1 MSAAPSSGLAAP
13 GLAAP
18 SSGLAAPG
26 LAAPSSGLAAPGLAA
41 PGPAPRPRGGP
52 LRSLRLL
59 LRAGWILAVLFGALV
74 AHGVRHAVSPSR
86 WRRAREAREHDR
98 GVAFARTLE
107 RLGATF
113 IKFGQIL
120 STRPDLLPPGYIAG
134 LRRLQDAVAPEAPAA
149 VARVLAAEL
158 PADAFASFDPQP
170 VASASIA
177 QVHRATLADGR
188 RVAVKIQRPGVAAR
202 IEGDVAILRVFA
214 RLLHLLPSFRPLL
227 LPSAIG
233 DFGHALEGQLDFR
246 REAANNLRFAENF
259 RDLPRVSVPS
269 LVPELCTG
277 RVLTM
282 AFIDGVK
289 AEDAQQI
296 CGDRRALARL
306 GADAILRMVFVD
318 GFVHADLHP
327 GNLLFTREGE
337 LVLLDLGLVAE
348 IAPEL
353 MRPWLET
360 FFALGSK
367 NGAEVARLLYVHAP
381 HVGVVDYRRY
391 RDECVAWFKRFEGKP
406 LGEIETSV
414 VVTGVMNI
422 LRRHRVR
429 VDPRFTTVHVALLVA
444 EGLGKQLDPDLDII
458 GLSLP
463 VLMRSLGRATAGIPP
478 KREAPRL
485 AD

>member
-1 MSAAPSSGLAAP
+1 MSETPP

-18 SSGLAAPG
+18 RAAERRR
-26 LAAPSSGLAAPGLAA
+26 A
-41 PGPAPRPRGGP
+41 GP
-52 LRSLRLL
+52 LRFLRLL
-59 LRAGWILAVLFGALV
+59 LRAGWIAAVLIGALLF
-74 AHGVRHAVSPSR
+74 HGLRHAVSPSR
-86 WRRAREAREHDR
+86 WRLPREAREHHR
-98 GVAFARTLE
+98 GEAFARALE

-134 LRRLQDAVAPEAPAA
+134 LRRLQDAVAPESPAA
-149 VARVLAAEL
+149 IARVLAAEL
-158 PADAFASFDPQP
+158 PADALATFDPQP
-170 VASASIA
+170 VASASVA
-177 QVHRATLADGR
+177 QVHRATLPDGR

-227 LPSAIG
+227 LPSAIA

-246 REAANNLRFAENF
+246 REAANNLRFAANF
-259 RDLPRVSVPS
+259 RELPRVAVPA
-269 LVPELCTG
+269 LVPELCTA

-282 AFIDGVK
+282 DFIEGVR
-289 AEDAQQI
+289 AEDAQRAG
-296 CGDRRALARL
+296 GDGKALARL
-306 GADAILRMVFVD
+306 GADTILRMVFVD

-327 GNLLFTREGE
+327 GNLLFTAEGR

-381 HVGVVDYRRY
+381 HVGAVDYRRY
-391 RDECVAWFKRFEGKP
+391 RDECVAWFRRFEGKP

-429 VDPRFTTVHVALLVA
+429 VDARFTTVHVALLVA

-458 GLSLP
+458 GLALP
-463 VLMRSLGRATAGIPP
+463 VLMRSLGRAPTGVTP
-478 KREAPRL
+478 KREAPQL
-485 AD
+485 DD